1 MLARF
6 GPSKWWP
13 ADSPFEIA
21 VGAVL
26 TQNTAWRNV
35 EKAIAGL
42 RARGVLRP
50 EALYFMPVRELEELL
65 RPAGFFRLK
74 AGRLRAL
81 LEYFSAYAGW
91 DVPPGNLRLDFLRGK
106 DGRELREELL
116 GVRGIGPETADCLLL
131 YALGLPFFVIDTY
144 TLRLCGRHGLLP
156 PDAPYEEAQEFFMD
170 RLEAD
175 AVLYNEFHALIV
187 RTGHS
192 YCKKSKPLCSG
203 CPLGSFLDYAVE

>member
-1 MLARF
+1 MLAHF
-6 GPSKWWP
+6 GPSGWWP

-26 TQNTAWRNV
+26 TQNTSWRNV

-42 RARGVLRP
+42 RERGFLRP
-50 EALYFMPVRELEELL
+50 EALYSMPLRDLEDLL

-81 LEYFSAYAGW
+81 LEYFSTYAGW
-91 DVPPGNLRLDFLRGK
+91 DVPPDNLRLDFLRGRE
-106 DGRELREELL
+106 GRELREELL

-131 YALGLPFFVIDTY
+131 YALNLPFFVIDAY
-144 TLRLCGRHGLLP
+144 TLRLCRRHGLLP
-156 PDAPYEEAQEFFMD
+156 PDVPYEEAQEFFMD

-175 AVLYNEFHALIV
+175 AALYNEFHALIV
-187 RTGHS
+187 RTGHNF
-192 YCKKSKPLCSG
+192 CKKNKPLCSQ
-203 CPLGSFLDYAVE
+203 CPLGVFLDYAVD

>member
-1 MLARF
+1 MLAHF
-6 GPSKWWP
+6 GPSAWWP

-42 RARGVLRP
+42 RERGVLKP
-50 EALYFMPVRELEELL
+50 EALYSMPVRDLEDLL

-81 LEYFSAYAGW
+81 LEYFRSCPGW
-91 DVPPGNLRLDFLRGK
+91 DEPPGNLRLDFLRGK
-106 DGRELREELL
+106 EGPALREELL
-116 GVRGIGPETADCLLL
+116 SVRGIGPETADCLLL
-131 YALGLPFFVIDTY
+131 YALGLPFFVIDAY
-144 TLRLCGRHGLLP
+144 TLRLCARHGLLP
-156 PDAPYEEAQEFFMD
+156 PDTPYGEAQEFFMD

-175 AVLYNEFHALIV
+175 AELYNEFHALIV
-187 RTGHS
+187 RTGNN
-192 YCKKSKPLCSG
+192 YCKKSKPLCSE